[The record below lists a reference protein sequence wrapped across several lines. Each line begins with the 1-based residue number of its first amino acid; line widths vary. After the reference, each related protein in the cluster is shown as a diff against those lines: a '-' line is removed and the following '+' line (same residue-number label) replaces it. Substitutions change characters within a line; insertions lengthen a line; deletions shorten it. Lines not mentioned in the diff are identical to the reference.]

1 MIVLCSMAIN
11 FTSKN
16 FFLNFGGCLVVSAI
30 WCGNI
35 FSTLIPRCSFGGIK
49 VAVKR
54 GETML

>member
-1 MIVLCSMAIN
+1 MAIN

-16 FFLNFGGCLVVSAI
+16 FFLNFGGYLVVSAI